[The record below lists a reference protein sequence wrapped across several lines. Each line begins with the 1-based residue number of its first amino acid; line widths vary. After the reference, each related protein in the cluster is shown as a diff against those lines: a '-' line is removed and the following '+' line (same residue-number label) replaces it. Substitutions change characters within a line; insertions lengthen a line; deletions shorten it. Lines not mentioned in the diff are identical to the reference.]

1 MVLVDTSIWI
11 SHLRDNSPKLAAL
24 LCQGHVVCHPMII
37 GELACGNLGN
47 RHEILSSL
55 SKLPTS
61 EVATHAE
68 VLGFIEEQSLMG
80 KGLGLV
86 DIHLLAAAML
96 SSLPFWTQDK
106 RLRQVAIE
114 LDAAYQE

>member
-11 SHLRDNSPKLAAL
+11 SHLRDNNPALATL

-47 RHEILSSL
+47 RYEILSSL
-55 SKLPTS
+55 NKLPTS

-68 VLGFIEEQSLMG
+68 VLEFIEEQGLMG

-86 DIHLLAAAML
+86 DMHLLAAAVL
-96 SSLPFWTQDK
+96 SSIPFWTQDK
-106 RLRQVAIE
+106 RLKKIAIE
-114 LDAAYQE
+114 LNAAYQG